1 MRLFSYV
8 VAQDFGFAPNPFYGF
23 CTLATCKPGIR
34 KGADIGDWVI
44 GTGSRGKGKVQDRRG
59 FLVYAMRVTE
69 TMTFNEYWGNPRF
82 RLKRPNLRGSLKQCY
97 GDSIYFRGGIGG
109 WHQQDSHHSYE
120 EGEQNYHNIKR
131 DTKTDRILISTDYV
145 YWGGK
150 GPEIPE
156 KFCSYKKGEDI
167 RKKGSGYKNKFSPE
181 LIEEFIRW
189 LRSLDTSGYIAE
201 PLDWSKAHPS

>member
-23 CTLATCKPGIR
+23 CTLATCKPEIR

-44 GTGSRGKGKVQDRRG
+44 GTGSRGKGKVQDRRE
-59 FLVYAMRVTE
+59 FLVYAMHVTE
-69 TMTFNEYWGNPRF
+69 AMTFNEYWSDPRF
-82 RLKRPNLRGSLKQCY
+82 RRKRPNLRGSLKQCY
-97 GDSIYFRGGIGG
+97 GDSIYFRDGVGE
-109 WHQQDSHHSYE
+109 WHQQDSHHSYK
-120 EGEQNYHNIKR
+120 GGTQNCHNVRR

-145 YWGGK
+145 YWGGE

-156 KFCSYKKGEDI
+156 KFRNYKGEDI
-167 RKKGSGYKNKFSPE
+167 RKKGSGHKNKFSPD

-189 LRSLDTSGYIAE
+189 LRSLDTSDYTGE
-201 PLDWSKAHPS
+201 PLDWTRKHND